1 VAQAVDSDF
10 ASIEHHPHVEPM
22 APCIKRPRFTPGALF
37 CVWDCGIVWVLL
49 RRGKQT
55 RSVPWWI
62 SWDSDPALEGRR

>member
-1 VAQAVDSDF
+1 VEANRPSKMARSD
-10 ASIEHHPHVEPM
+10 ADDQ
-22 APCIKRPRFTPGALF
+22 IKRPRFTPGALF